1 MDFLYESDLSLFG
14 GDLLVDFPPA
24 AVELQADQ
32 DGLKSHHDPITT
44 SWQPSGAV
52 LQHQDLH
59 SDSPKSAQTGPI
71 DEEWLDTKVDLLDL
85 LTEDPG
91 SLDLFSQL
99 GAPGVDVLEIE
110 APRAGDAPDSCA
122 AVEVMKSIAEET
134 MQQLEKGE
142 EEVTDMNVVNAQ
154 LLDVLVNSMDTSFD
168 DIMEANLDLPVLSPV
183 SAEDV
188 ESILSSEPVS
198 PSAVSITDESS
209 SGYNSSSTVDFS
221 SFSLPQDAVVAGD
234 LANLLQTVE
243 KQPLDIP
250 PTLPIMPPQ
259 PASRV
264 SRNRAK
270 PYEKPEVRTKDGPQT
285 PKELKALERKMRKKQ
300 QNKDA
305 ATRYRNK
312 KKAEANGINGECDAL
327 ESRNT
332 ELKDKVDTM
341 TREIKYLKNLL
352 IEVYQAKGL
361 AIPAKIK

>member
-14 GDLLVDFPPA
+14 GDLLVDLPPP
-24 AVELQADQ
+24 AVELKADQ
-32 DGLKSHHDPITT
+32 DGLKSPNPT
-44 SWQPSGAV
+44 SWQPSEAL

-59 SDSPKSAQTGPI
+59 NGSPKSAQTGPI
-71 DEEWLDTKVDLLDL
+71 DAEWLDTKVDLLDI
-85 LTEDPG
+85 LTEDGTG

-99 GAPGVDVLEIE
+99 GPHGVDIPEIE
-110 APRAGDAPDSCA
+110 APRSGDAPDSCA

-134 MQQLEKGE
+134 MQQLQTE
-142 EEVTDMNVVNAQ
+142 EEVVDMNVINAQ

-183 SAEDV
+183 SADDV

-198 PSAVSITDESS
+198 PSAVSVTDENS
-209 SGYNSSSTVDFS
+209 SGYTSQVDFN
-221 SFSLPQDAVVAGD
+221 SFSIPQDAVVAGD

-243 KQPLDIP
+243 TQPQVIP
-250 PTLPIMPPQ
+250 PTLPLEPQ

-264 SRNRAK
+264 ARTRAK
-270 PYEKPEVRTKDGPQT
+270 PYEKPDLLTKDTKDGHHT
-285 PKELKALERKMRKKQ
+285 VKELKSMERKLRKKQ

-312 KKAEANGINGECDAL
+312 KKAESHGINEECEVL
-327 ESRNT
+327 ETRNT

-352 IEVYQAKGL
+352 VEVYQAKGL
-361 AIPAKIK
+361 VIPDKIK